1 MYSFLGIIFLII
13 LFVCIVFIFQ
23 CNIFLGA
30 KVRLYLEIGRNLYLK
45 NPIYSIVVVDI
56 QNIII
61 IFAHNI
67 SVVIM
72 CNIKY
77 YIKETEAYF
86 AKTLGEDVALEPADK
101 GLLEGLPISVSSNF
115 SFYEGCLL
123 RQSVLLAYIKDGDS
137 VPPAQMKK
145 LLDIIQRQ
153 TKLVVILITP
163 CISSYNKVRLV
174 AQKSTLS
181 FLTSKCFCHLSCLIL
196 NQIER

>member
-1 MYSFLGIIFLII
+1 MQRYDFI
-13 LFVCIVFIFQ
+13 LKQVATYI
-23 CNIFLGA
+23 
-30 KVRLYLEIGRNLYLK
+30 LK

-86 AKTLGEDVALEPADK
+86 AKTLGEDVALEPANK

-174 AQKSTLS
+174 AQKVNFVIPDKQML
-181 FLTSKCFCHLSCLIL
+181 
-196 NQIER
+196 

>member
-1 MYSFLGIIFLII
+1 
-13 LFVCIVFIFQ
+13 
-23 CNIFLGA
+23 
-30 KVRLYLEIGRNLYLK
+30 
-45 NPIYSIVVVDI
+45 
-56 QNIII
+56 
-61 IFAHNI
+61 
-67 SVVIM
+67 M

-174 AQKSTLS
+174 AQKVNFVIPDKQIFAFGVHGEYSVFGGS
-181 FLTSKCFCHLSCLIL
+181 SSLSCCRHLGVGRRYRL
-196 NQIER
+196 FR